1 LVSGFTP
8 DASAKWAKAS
18 LLPKTI
24 VTSDG
29 LWCFAAVV
37 EAGCIHML
45 MVVGALKPRDLTR
58 NA

>member
-1 LVSGFTP
+1 M
-8 DASAKWAKAS
+8 
-18 LLPKTI
+18 LPKTI

-37 EAGCIHML
+37 EAGCIRML